1 MAMFV
6 GVARVKLHLPEN
18 QSLKGKRQVIKPIIT
33 RVQNQFNV
41 AVAEVGDQ
49 DLWQSSEIGIACVSD
64 DAQHVSEVLGKVLA
78 FVEGSRIDAEV
89 VDYETEVIPA
99 F

>member
-1 MAMFV
+1 MFI
-6 GVARVKLHLPEN
+6 GVARVKLRLPEN

-33 RVQNQFNV
+33 RLQNHFNV

-64 DAQHVSEVLGKVLA
+64 DAQHASEMLARVLA
-78 FVEGSRIDAEV
+78 FVEGSRLDAEV
-89 VDYETEVIPA
+89 TDYETEIIPA